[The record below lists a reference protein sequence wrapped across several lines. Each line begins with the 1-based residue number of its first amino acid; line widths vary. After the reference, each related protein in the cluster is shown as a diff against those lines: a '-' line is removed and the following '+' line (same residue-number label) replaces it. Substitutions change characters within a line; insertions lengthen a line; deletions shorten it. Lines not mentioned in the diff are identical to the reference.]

1 MKFDAKKVRLMAPGT
16 EEPIDGFPGLR
27 IAATTK
33 RRSWLYRYKSPV
45 TGTMK
50 QTKLGEWPAV
60 TLPAAIIAWESA
72 RASRASGVDLAMSKR
87 NEARQAADSKPQAYS
102 VRVLCD
108 EYLAG
113 HVEHARNQAG
123 ADNARRLIVRGIKP
137 IATRDPGTITRAE
150 AFALLSDRRESPVA
164 AAKLRAELGAA
175 WEYAIDS
182 GRLAHETPNWW
193 RQVMR
198 GRLKSV
204 GRVRAGERTKV
215 KRVLTDAEVTALL
228 AWLPH
233 APVAMRDAATLYLW
247 TGTRGAE
254 IMAMRGDEIAR
265 ESDGYW
271 WIVPKEKTKNKNVDG
286 ATDLRVPLVGR
297 ALRIVLDRQNTF
309 GTGYLFP
316 AVRLKGPMIQK
327 TIQEMVYRCMPYSN
341 VKVAYGTPVIPVT
354 HWGLHDL
361 RRTARTK
368 LSALGCPRDIAEA
381 VIGHV
386 LGGVEGIYNLHHYDN
401 ERREWLT
408 RLSDHWD
415 SCAANQP
422 SVIEQ

>member
-16 EEPIDGFPGLR
+16 EEPVDGFPGLR
-27 IAATTK
+27 IAATAK
-33 RRSWLYRYKSPV
+33 RRSWIYRYKSPI

-60 TLPAAIIAWESA
+60 TYPAAIVAWEAARTA
-72 RASRASGVDLAMSKR
+72 RAQGVDAALAKR
-87 NEARQAADSKPQAYS
+87 NEARQAADLKPQAYN
-102 VRVLCD
+102 VRVLCN

-113 HVEHARNQAG
+113 HVEVARNSEG
-123 ADNARRLIVRGIKP
+123 ADNARRLIALGIKP
-137 IATRDPGTITRAE
+137 IAERDPATITRAE
-150 AFALLSDRRESPVA
+150 AFELLASRRASPVA

-182 GRLAHETPNWW
+182 GRLSHETPNWW

-198 GRLKSV
+198 GRLKSI

-215 KRVLTDAEVTALL
+215 KRILTDAELYWLL
-228 AWLPH
+228 DWLPH

-254 IMAMRGDEIAR
+254 SLSMRGDEITQ
-265 ESDGYW
+265 EIDGYW
-271 WIVPKEKTKNKNVDG
+271 WTVPKEKTKNKNVEG
-286 ATDLRVPLVGR
+286 ATDLRVPLIGR
-297 ALRIVLDRQNTF
+297 ALKVVLQRKEAF
-309 GTGYLFP
+309 GSGYLFP
-316 AVRLKGPMIQK
+316 AVRIKNAMTQK
-327 TIQEMVYRCMPYSN
+327 TVQEMVYRCMPYSN
-341 VKVAYGTPVIPVT
+341 VKVAYGTPPIPVT

-361 RRTARTK
+361 RRTARTM
-368 LSALGCPRDIAEA
+368 LSTLGCPREVAEA

-386 LGGVEGIYNLHHYDN
+386 PPSIVGIYDLYRYDR

-408 RLSDHWD
+408 KLDRNLEL
-415 SCAANQP
+415 CASNKP
-422 SVIEQ
+422 SIIE